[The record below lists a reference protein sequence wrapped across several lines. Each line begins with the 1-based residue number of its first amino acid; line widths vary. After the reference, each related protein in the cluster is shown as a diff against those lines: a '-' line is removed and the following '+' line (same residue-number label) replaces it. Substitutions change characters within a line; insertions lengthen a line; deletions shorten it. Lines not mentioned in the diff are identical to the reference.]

1 MSSYVLSLDA
11 NTFDSAKAHL
21 TMPLILTIFVKHNL
35 DFMKITLNI
44 PENVQSKA
52 FDFSLY
58 VASKM
63 YEDGLLSAGQASEMA
78 GVSKRTFI
86 ELMGKYGVSVFSSS
100 VDDLLSDISNA

>member
-1 MSSYVLSLDA
+1 M
-11 NTFDSAKAHL
+11 
-21 TMPLILTIFVKHNL
+21 LTIFVKHNL
-35 DFMKITLNI
+35 DLMKVTLNI
-44 PENVQSKA
+44 PESVQSKA

-86 ELMGKYGVSVFSSS
+86 ELMGKYGVSVFSTS

>member
-1 MSSYVLSLDA
+1 VE
-11 NTFDSAKAHL
+11 
-21 TMPLILTIFVKHNL
+21 HNL
-35 DFMKITLNI
+35 ELMKITLNI
-44 PENVQSKA
+44 PESVQSKA

-86 ELMGKYGVSVFSSS
+86 ELIGKYGVSVFSSS